1 MTRRHFPGHSH
12 HSLVHDLHTLAL
24 SRRRVLHFLGGA
36 VLIPLVG
43 SCTSDDTASPD
54 AGTTGP
60 DASGSTACA
69 QIPEETA
76 GPYPGDGTNGVNALT
91 TSGIVRSDLRS
102 SFGGLTGTADGVV
115 LTLTL
120 TIVDAAASC
129 APLAG
134 RAVYLWHCD
143 RDGNYSLYS
152 PAAAAQN
159 YLRGVQ
165 QTDADGRVTFTTIFP
180 GCYAGRWPHL
190 HFEVY
195 PSLAV
200 ATRGTSAAATSQIA
214 VPKAAC
220 DEVYATAAYASSATN
235 LPRMSLASDLVFNDG
250 VSLETPAISGS
261 PAAGYALAMQVAI

>member
-1 MTRRHFPGHSH
+1 MTRRHFPGHDH

-43 SCTSDDTASPD
+43 
-54 AGTTGP
+54 
-60 DASGSTACA
+60 
-69 QIPEETA
+69 
-76 GPYPGDGTNGVNALT
+76 
-91 TSGIVRSDLRS
+91 
-102 SFGGLTGTADGVV
+102 
-115 LTLTL
+115 
-120 TIVDAAASC
+120 
-129 APLAG
+129 
-134 RAVYLWHCD
+134 
-143 RDGNYSLYS
+143 
-152 PAAAAQN
+152 
-159 YLRGVQ
+159 
-165 QTDADGRVTFTTIFP
+165 TIFP

-220 DEVYATAAYASSATN
+220 DEVYATTAYASSATN
-235 LPRMSLASDLVFNDG
+235 LPRVSLATDLVFSDG
-250 VSLETPAISGS
+250 VSLETPTISGS